1 MSSKVIW
8 VFFPKLIRIFLL
20 SLGSIGILALILLV
34 FADIIARNLFSVP
47 IPGVLEISQ
56 YWLMV
61 TLVAIGLWWASVDQ
75 SHVEVT
81 LLTEHLGTTS
91 RRVAAII
98 VAVVSIPFLVWLAW
112 LGFDEAMKALA
123 RSEYAGAYRIPI
135 WWVRFVIAAG
145 FLALGIMIFLRT
157 VRIVQYNDE
166 VPSQHMEQ
174 PGVQ

>member
-1 MSSKVIW
+1 MSSKAMW
-8 VFFPKLIRIFLL
+8 VFFSKLVRIFLL
-20 SLGSIGILALILLV
+20 SLGSIGILALVLLI

-47 IPGVLEISQ
+47 IPGVLEISR

-61 TLVAIGLWWASVDQ
+61 TLVAIGLWWASVDE

-81 LLTEHLGTTS
+81 ILTEHLGTTS

-98 VAVVSIPFLVWLAW
+98 VAVVSIPFLFWLAW
-112 LGFDEAMKALA
+112 LGFFEAMKAMA

-145 FLALGIMIFLRT
+145 FFAFGIMIFLRI
-157 VRIVQYNDE
+157 VRIVRCNDE
-166 VPSQHMEQ
+166 TPSQHMEQ
-174 PGVQ
+174 PGAQ